1 MRIDA
6 HQHFWKYSPA
16 SYGWISDKMQGLKR
30 DFLPMDLKPLLT
42 ADGFSGSI
50 AVQARQDLDE
60 TRWLLELADNNEFIK
75 GVVGWVDLCSRELPA
90 QLEEFTANPKFVG
103 VRHILQD
110 EPDDEFMLRSRV
122 SDWHSAAGRTR
133 ADIRP
138 APPSATPACRGETG
152 PGIPEAAIRIGSYC
166 QA

>member
-16 SYGWISDKMQGLKR
+16 NYAWISDKIEGLKR
-30 DFLPMDLKPLLT
+30 DFLPKDLMPHLI

-75 GVVGWVDLCSRELPA
+75 GVVGWVDLCSPNYRRNWKSLPQTSNLSECA
-90 QLEEFTANPKFVG
+90 TYCRMSPMTSSCCGLSFGEAS
-103 VRHILQD
+103 
-110 EPDDEFMLRSRV
+110 PD
-122 SDWHSAAGRTR
+122 W
-133 ADIRP
+133 P
-138 APPSATPACRGETG
+138 NTG
-152 PGIPEAAIRIGSYC
+152 
-166 QA
+166 